1 MSPFKLKRE
10 EIRRNAYKSIRK
22 KDRNSFFKSK
32 IEEIK
37 KILHELE
44 KKKRMTMIMI
54 MATMAIIL

>member
-54 MATMAIIL
+54 MAMMEIIL